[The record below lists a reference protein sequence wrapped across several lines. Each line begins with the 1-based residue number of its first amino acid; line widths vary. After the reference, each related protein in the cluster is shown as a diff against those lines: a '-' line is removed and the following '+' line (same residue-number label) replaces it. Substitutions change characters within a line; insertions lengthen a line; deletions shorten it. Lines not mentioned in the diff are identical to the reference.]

1 MTDCDERF
9 VEHIRDLA
17 RSKAPVL
24 VALDGR
30 SGAGKSSLASRVAN
44 EFDAV
49 IIEGDDFYAGGTP
62 EQWDTMTPE
71 QRAAHCI
78 DWARQRQLLEALT
91 AGSAATYRPYD
102 WEVNDGTLA
111 GPVAVAPAAVVILE
125 GAYSARPELSDLID
139 LRVLLNVDDPVR
151 ERRLRHREGEHYRAE
166 WEARWASAEAHY
178 FRAVMPPQAFDLVI
192 QSQEITER

>member
-1 MTDCDERF
+1 MPCVTDHHEQL

-30 SGAGKSSLASRVAN
+30 SGAGKSSLAKRVAH

-62 EQWDTMTPE
+62 EQWDAMTPE
-71 QRAAHCI
+71 ERAGHCI
-78 DWARQRQLLEALT
+78 DWPRQRQLLEALA
-91 AGSAATYRPYD
+91 AGSPATYRPYD
-102 WEVNDGTLA
+102 WEVNDGSLA
-111 GPVAVAPAAVVILE
+111 APASVSPAAVVILE

-139 LRVLLNVDDPVR
+139 LRVLLHVDDPVR
-151 ERRLRHREGEHYRAE
+151 ERRLRQREGEHYRAE
-166 WEARWASAEAHY
+166 WEAR
-178 FRAVMPPQAFDLVI
+178 
-192 QSQEITER
+192 